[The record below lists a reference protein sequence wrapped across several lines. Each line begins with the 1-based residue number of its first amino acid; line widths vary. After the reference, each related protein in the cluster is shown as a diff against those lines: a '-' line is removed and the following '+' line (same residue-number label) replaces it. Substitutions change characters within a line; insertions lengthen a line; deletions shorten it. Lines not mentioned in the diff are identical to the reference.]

1 MSVKTLR
8 IKKGLS
14 QEQLA
19 DYSGLSLRTIQRVE
33 SGQSVSNS
41 SWKTLAEYFDMSTQ
55 ALRENNELMTPASL
69 VESRLSRHRALQ
81 LIIFVVTFFVCISQW
96 LAYYASLNPSD
107 GNATLGDILTI
118 ITEIAF
124 AAAIFAYLFNRSRIT
139 FVWSYYATAAAF
151 LLVAIAMDFWLT
163 SYPDSGNTQ
172 FLYTVFYTLMLLT
185 LLVFHILQMALSLR
199 GETVILAQR

>member
-8 IKKGLS
+8 INKGLS

-41 SWKTLAEYFDMSTQ
+41 SWRTLAEYFDMSTQ
-55 ALRENNELMTPASL
+55 ALRESNDLVTPASL
-69 VESRLSRHRALQ
+69 VESKLSRHRALQ
-81 LIIFVVTFFVCISQW
+81 LIIFVVTFFVCVSQW
-96 LAYYASLNPSD
+96 LAYYASLNPGDSS
-107 GNATLGDILTI
+107 ATLGDILTI
-118 ITEIAF
+118 ITEIAIG
-124 AAAIFAYLFNRSRIT
+124 AAIFAYLFNRSRIT

-151 LLVAIAMDFWLT
+151 VVVAIAMEFWLA
-163 SYPDSGNTQ
+163 SYSDSGDTQ
-172 FLYTVFYTLMLLT
+172 FVYAVFYTLMLLA